1 MKLSSALVI
10 LRKELIGHLRDIR
23 SMAAALVLPVS
34 GPLFFAVL
42 MFVMASWIQ
51 EKPLKIP
58 VQGAQNAPS
67 LMTYL
72 AGEGITVM
80 PVTESPEAAVKS
92 GKAKVGLIVD
102 DSFGEKLRQGRPAD
116 LTVVMDRSVNSA
128 AKDVQRVQRTLAA
141 WSGRIG
147 TLRLLAR
154 GVDPSLAQPVR
165 MDVLDVATP
174 AQRAAQMLTMIPL
187 FLMMAAFIGGMN
199 LVIDMTAGER
209 ERGSLEPLLLT
220 SVPRAAITFGKWGAA
235 VIASLAVTVLC
246 LALFA
251 VALRVSPL
259 EELGIPFTLNV
270 PRTLQLLAVLT
281 PLTFVGA
288 ALELVVAT
296 FARSFKEAQTW
307 LSFFSLIP
315 TVPAMIV
322 VFSPFDSA
330 VWMSAVPVL
339 GHQSLVL
346 DVLKLNP
353 VSGASIAILWATSI
367 AYTALALA
375 KSVSLFRQ
383 ESVIY
388 GR

>member
-1 MKLSSALVI
+1 MMLRPALVI
-10 LRKELIGHLRDIR
+10 LRKELTGHLRDLR
-23 SMAAALVLPVS
+23 SMAAALVLPIS

-58 VQGAQNAPS
+58 VQGADRAPS
-67 LMTYL
+67 LMAYL
-72 AGEGITVM
+72 QSEGIGVL
-80 PVTESPEAAVKS
+80 PVTESPEASVKS
-92 GKAKVGLIVD
+92 GKAKVGLIVEEG
-102 DSFGEKLRQGRPAD
+102 FGDRLRQGRPAD
-116 LTVVMDRSVNSA
+116 LTVVMDRSVNSS
-128 AKDVQRVQRTLAA
+128 AKDVQRVQRALAA

-154 GVDPSLAQPVR
+154 GVDPALAQPVR

-187 FLMMAAFIGGMN
+187 FLMMAAFIGGLN

-220 SVPRAAITFGKWGAA
+220 AVPRSAVTLGKWGAA
-235 VIASLAVTVLC
+235 VIVSLVVTVLC

-251 VALRVSPL
+251 AALRVVPL
-259 EELGIPFTLNV
+259 EELGIPFTLTWQ
-270 PRTLQLLAVLT
+270 RALQLLAVLT

-288 ALELVVAT
+288 ALEMVVAT

-307 LSFFSLIP
+307 LSFFSLVP
-315 TVPAMIV
+315 TVPAMAV

-339 GHQSLVL
+339 AQQSLVL

-353 VSGASIAILWATSI
+353 ISGTSIAILWGTSA
-367 AYTALALA
+367 AYTLLALA
-375 KSVSLFRQ
+375 KSESLFRQ

>member
-1 MKLSSALVI
+1 MMLRSTLVI
-10 LRKELIGHLRDIR
+10 LRKELIGHLRDLR
-23 SMAAALVLPVS
+23 SMAAALVLPIS

-72 AGEGITVM
+72 RSEGIDVL

-92 GKAKVGLIVD
+92 GKAKVGLIVED
-102 DSFGEKLRQGRPAD
+102 NFGERLRQGRPAD
-116 LTVVMDRSVNSA
+116 VTVVMDRSVNSA
-128 AKDVQRVQRTLAA
+128 AKDVQRVQRALTA

-187 FLMMAAFIGGMN
+187 FLMMAAFIGGLN

-220 SVPRAAITFGKWGAA
+220 AVPRASVTLGKWAAA
-235 VIASLAVTVLC
+235 VIVSFIVTVLC
-246 LALFA
+246 LVLFA
-251 VALRVSPL
+251 AALRISPL
-259 EELGIPFTLNV
+259 EELGIPFTLSLS
-270 PRTLQLLAVLT
+270 RAIQLLAVLT

-307 LSFFSLIP
+307 LSFFSLVP
-315 TVPAMIV
+315 TVPAMAV

-339 GHQSLVL
+339 AQQSLVL
-346 DVLKLNP
+346 DVLKR
-353 VSGASIAILWATSI
+353 SI
-367 AYTALALA
+367 
-375 KSVSLFRQ
+375 
-383 ESVIY
+383 
-388 GR
+388 

>member
-1 MKLSSALVI
+1 MMLRSTLVI
-10 LRKELIGHLRDIR
+10 LRKELIGHLRDLR
-23 SMAAALVLPVS
+23 SMAAALVLPIS

-72 AGEGITVM
+72 RSEGIDVL

-92 GKAKVGLIVD
+92 GKAKVGLIVED
-102 DSFGEKLRQGRPAD
+102 NFGERLRQGRPAD
-116 LTVVMDRSVNSA
+116 VTVVMDRSVNSA
-128 AKDVQRVQRTLAA
+128 AKDVQRVQRALTA

-187 FLMMAAFIGGMN
+187 FLMMAAFIGGLN

-220 SVPRAAITFGKWGAA
+220 AVPRASVTLGKWAAA
-235 VIASLAVTVLC
+235 VIVSFIVTVLC
-246 LALFA
+246 LVLFA
-251 VALRVSPL
+251 AALRISPL
-259 EELGIPFTLNV
+259 EELGIPFTLSLS
-270 PRTLQLLAVLT
+270 RAIQLLAVLT

-307 LSFFSLIP
+307 LSFFSLVP
-315 TVPAMIV
+315 TVPAMAV

-339 GHQSLVL
+339 AQQSLVL

-353 VSGASIAILWATSI
+353 VPGASIAILWGTSI
-367 AYTALALA
+367 AYTALALV
-375 KSVSLFRQ
+375 KSESLFRK